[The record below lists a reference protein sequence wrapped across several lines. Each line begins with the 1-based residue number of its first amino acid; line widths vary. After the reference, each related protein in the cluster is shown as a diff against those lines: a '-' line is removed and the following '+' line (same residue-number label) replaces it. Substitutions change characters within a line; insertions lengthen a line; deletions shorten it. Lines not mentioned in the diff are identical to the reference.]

1 MKEPQN
7 IADAENQL
15 AEAFQIVT
23 GPGPRPKVTVV
34 ARDEKQ
40 RVVIAV
46 CYRGNEL
53 VRAMQVESFIVE
65 QGDSVRHRSQLKD
78 GNTILVYQQETKKR
92 K

>member
-1 MKEPQN
+1 MKQPQN
-7 IADAENQL
+7 IAEAENQL
-15 AEAFQIVT
+15 AEAFEIIT

-40 RVVIAV
+40 RLVVAV

-53 VRAMQVESFIVE
+53 VRSMQVEAFIVE
-65 QGDSVRHRSQLKD
+65 QGDSIRHRSQLKD
-78 GNTILVYQQETKKR
+78 GNTILVYAQEKKR